1 MTGKM
6 SEEEFQAEVRKTLDL
21 TTETLDQETLRRLRT
36 ARFEA
41 LELAGAGRASWFG
54 LHRWL
59 TAGGLTTV
67 TVLALG
73 ISLWVVAPRQNLL
86 PVRQPDEVEI
96 LTSQDQ
102 MDLYKDLEFYRWLE
116 EDTSV
121 DGRGRR

>member
-21 TTETLDQETLRRLRT
+21 TTEALDQETLRRLRA

-41 LELAGAGRASWFG
+41 LELAGAGRVSWFG

-73 ISLWVVAPRQNLL
+73 ISLWIVAPRQNLL

-102 MDLYKDLEFYRWLE
+102 LDLYKDLEFYRWLE
-116 EDTSV
+116 ADASV